1 VSDFTKVERAVN
13 AIIERVRKDGDN
25 ALFYYSEK
33 FDGIRAKEFKV
44 PEIRLKKAFA
54 GLSTGEKKALRK
66 AARYGFFVLPMDE
79 SCALAAIDL
88 SGRSSLMFD
97 AKFESA
103 SIEGFPSELAQE
115 FMQAFC
121 REAKCGVFVRLLCG
135 SNEHHKAEA
144 IFKCLGRALREAVR
158 IDEKAKGEIPSTKG
172 KL

>member
-13 AIIERVRKDGDN
+13 AIIERVRKEGDK

-54 GLSTGEKKALRK
+54 GLSKGEKRGI
-66 AARYGFFVLPMDE
+66 ARYGFFVLPMDE